1 MTGFN
6 SWMRLILYVYEN
18 NNLDCVILKV
28 IFVYVIVWFRVQFGK
43 KNYTCSEF
51 FKYAHAVRRS
61 KRVQFDVFK
70 KLTSVCFFKLPDC

>member
-43 KNYTCSEF
+43 KIT
-51 FKYAHAVRRS
+51 HAVS
-61 KRVQFDVFK
+61 FLNMHMQ
-70 KLTSVCFFKLPDC
+70 